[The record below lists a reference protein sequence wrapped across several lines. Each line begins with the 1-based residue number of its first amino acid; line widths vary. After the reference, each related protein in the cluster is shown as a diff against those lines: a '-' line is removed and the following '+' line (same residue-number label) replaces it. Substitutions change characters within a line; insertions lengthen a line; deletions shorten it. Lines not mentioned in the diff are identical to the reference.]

1 MATIKNN
8 PYELLQREGISH
20 KLLSEKSVTALEVYD
35 QTYALLNKH
44 ANSKE
49 IRENVEK
56 AGKLTIEMLT
66 ADIDR
71 IKKELKSE
79 NEETEEKEIKK
90 AQSKKIIEKSAVVL
104 DDLSECRE
112 RLKEDRKH
120 KLESGE
126 IPPRKKKTLVTRLRM
141 ELLKTV
147 TLIPKNLKEDLSV
160 IRRTQKA
167 LLNFLNELKSIWGM
181 NKIKPIENDL
191 KEKFKKLEDD
201 ASSPNE

>member
-1 MATIKNN
+1 MATLKNN
-8 PYELLQREGISH
+8 PYELLQNEKISH
-20 KLLSEKSVTALEVYD
+20 KLLNESSVRALAAYD
-35 QTYALLNKH
+35 KAFASLQKFS
-44 ANSKE
+44 NSDE
-49 IRENVEK
+49 IRDRVEN
-56 AGKLTIEMLT
+56 AGAMAIEVIQK
-66 ADIDR
+66 DIAR
-71 IKKELKSE
+71 IKNELKNE
-79 NEETEEKEIKK
+79 NEEIEKKEIKK

-112 RLKEDRKH
+112 RLKEDRKN
-120 KLESGE
+120 KLENGE
-126 IPPRKKKTLVTRLRM
+126 IQPRKKKTLVTKLRL
-141 ELLKTV
+141 ELLKTA

-181 NKIKPIENDL
+181 NKIKPIEDDL